1 MLDTLKKIAFER
13 VGGTEEEKR
22 VFDILADEVR
32 SRGLDPAFETF
43 EIETFRRGTGT
54 VTLLDD
60 DMQSFDVNPV
70 GLSGSADISA
80 PFRYVEPS
88 NLPFIESD
96 GDEIIILPERVS
108 FRHYEQLARLRA
120 AAFIVVSP
128 PGKKTGFQSL
138 KKDFAAKFGRIPG
151 AVIGYGTGLKLISNS
166 KTKLHLVTKQNEFV
180 GTSRNMVVTIHG
192 HHDDGEILVCAHADS
207 VAGSPGAVDN
217 GAGCVEMLGVIGHF
231 AKNPPRRTMRFCFFG
246 SEELGLLGSQFYIE
260 KHRDE
265 LDRIAIVFNLDVGG
279 DIFGDNRAI
288 ITGDQQLA
296 NYIDSRNKLRGMGL
310 RVTRSIYSS
319 DNMPFAMRGIPSVNF
334 ARSGLGAS
342 LGHTSED
349 DLRNVDE
356 YSLRSLAEIALY
368 YIDEIA
374 NARAFHFERVIPE
387 DIEIEVDKYFSERFG
402 IVG

>member
-1 MLDTLKKIAFER
+1 
-13 VGGTEEEKR
+13 
-22 VFDILADEVR
+22 
-32 SRGLDPAFETF
+32 
-43 EIETFRRGTGT
+43 
-54 VTLLDD
+54 
-60 DMQSFDVNPV
+60 
-70 GLSGSADISA
+70 
-80 PFRYVEPS
+80 
-88 NLPFIESD
+88 
-96 GDEIIILPERVS
+96 
-108 FRHYEQLARLRA
+108 
-120 AAFIVVSP
+120 
-128 PGKKTGFQSL
+128 
-138 KKDFAAKFGRIPG
+138 
-151 AVIGYGTGLKLISNS
+151 
-166 KTKLHLVTKQNEFV
+166 
-180 GTSRNMVVTIHG
+180 MVVTIHG

-246 SEELGLLGSQFYIE
+246 SEELGLLGSQFYVE

-356 YSLRSLAEIALY
+356 RSLRSLAEIALY